1 MFADWKDF
9 FLTCLEVLKRSQM
22 PPEVPYGE
30 ITLTQPQPLL
40 HLCSQFRGGKEELES
55 QAETMKYFALIP

>member
-1 MFADWKDF
+1 
-9 FLTCLEVLKRSQM
+9 M